1 MKLLISFCVV
11 MLVSYAV
18 QGQDTGYFN
27 HKGIA
32 INGYD
37 PVAYFTE
44 GKAVQGKTEFS
55 ADWKGVHWLFAS
67 SRNRM
72 LFLDHP
78 EAYAPQYGGYC
89 AFGASENHLA
99 PTDPQAWTII
109 GRKLYLNYNPSV
121 KRQWLSDTARRIPLA
136 DAYWKDLKKSN

>member
-1 MKLLISFCVV
+1 MKLLISFWFV
-11 MLVSYAV
+11 LLLSNAV
-18 QGQDTGYFN
+18 QGQDTAFFN
-27 HKGIA
+27 KNGIA

-44 GKAVQGKTEFS
+44 GKAIQGKSEFS
-55 ADWKGVHWLFAS
+55 AVWKGVHWLFES
-67 SRNRM
+67 SGNRTI
-72 LFLDHP
+72 FLDNP

-109 GRKLYLNYNPSV
+109 DHKLYLNYNPSV
-121 KRQWLSDTARRIPLA
+121 KRQWLPDTARRIPMA
-136 DAYWKDLKKSN
+136 DAYWKALKLSH